1 MSEPIDAVDRQIL
14 RALLTK
20 GRSTFAELAA
30 QVGLTAPTV
39 HDRVKKLERSGVIQ
53 GYSASVD
60 ASVLGLDLTA
70 LVSITT
76 SATVASPEYEQ
87 RLSQISE
94 IQECFSVAGEETYV
108 ARVIT
113 RDSRSLEQLLQ
124 RIKALP
130 GTLRTKAKVILS
142 APIRRASLPLDERDD
157 VSLFPPEAP
166 HVFARSSSGH

>member
-1 MSEPIDAVDRQIL
+1 MSEPIDAIDRQIL
-14 RALLTK
+14 RALLSK

-39 HDRVKKLERSGVIQ
+39 HDRVKKLERSGVIE
-53 GYSASVD
+53 GYSASID

-76 SATVASPEYEQ
+76 SATVASREYEQ
-87 RLSQISE
+87 RLAQMPE

-130 GTLRTKAKVILS
+130 GTLRTEAKVILS
-142 APIRRASLPLDERDD
+142 SPIRRASLPFDERDE
-157 VSLFPPEAP
+157 LPAFPSESQR
-166 HVFARSSSGH
+166 VFARSSSGH